1 MLSFASEEFFYVCAK
16 CVSLFPVPVLK
27 EMKRRIFFNQHVR
40 TETKKTPPVFIS
52 TFIPFLILGL
62 LFKDFFTQSEQI
74 EPVWPQAAQLGI
86 YFSNIALTVRYD
98 PN

>member
-1 MLSFASEEFFYVCAK
+1 MRQPISGSSAERNEKEKFFQPTHYDRN
-16 CVSLFPVPVLK
+16 
-27 EMKRRIFFNQHVR
+27 E
-40 TETKKTPPVFIS
+40 KTPVFIS

-86 YFSNIALTVRYD
+86 YFSNIALTVRYA